1 MQDRLVMHGLG
12 VIGNRFCFALVPLWI
27 VLVATQGCASPP
39 RDDGFAFLARYRDEW
54 QRPAPG
60 HVLSAPQI
68 TGPST
73 GPPTPAP
80 NSTVAPGAAPRAL
93 PTLVFLDPGH
103 GGVDTGTIGTADD
116 GTVVYEKNIAL
127 ALALRTAEHLRQD
140 GIGVVLS
147 RTDDS
152 LPGASPADFTSD
164 GKALTPDGVL
174 ADLQRRIDRANASG
188 ARVLLSIHLNGF
200 SDPSIGGAETFYD
213 SARSFGDANKRFA
226 TMIQSSL
233 ISTLRAH
240 GYDTPDRGVTDD
252 QDLDIESLGSLVG
265 SYNHLVLLGPAVP
278 GRLRPSTMPGALSE
292 PLFLSNP
299 PEATAV
305 LDPTFQDLIASSYAK
320 AIEQFLDWKPESASR

>member
-1 MQDRLVMHGLG
+1 MHGIG
-12 VIGNRFCFALVPLWI
+12 VAAKQFCFALLPLWM
-27 VLVATQGCASPP
+27 VLVAIQGCASPP

-54 QRPAPG
+54 QRRAPG
-60 HVLSAPQI
+60 HVL
-68 TGPST
+68 
-73 GPPTPAP
+73 PAP
-80 NSTVAPGAAPRAL
+80 PVTTLAPARSTPRPNAVAEPDGTPRAL

-103 GGVDTGTIGTADD
+103 GGVDTGTIGTAED
-116 GTVVYEKNIAL
+116 GTIVYEKNVAL

-152 LPGASPADFTSD
+152 LPGASPTDFTSD
-164 GKALTPDGVL
+164 GKMLTPDGVL

-213 SARSFGDANKRFA
+213 SARSFGDSNKRFA
-226 TMIQSSL
+226 TLIQNSL

-240 GYDTPDRGVTDD
+240 DYDTPDRGVTDD

-305 LDPTFQDLIASSYAK
+305 LDPTFQDLIASSYAR
-320 AIEQFLDWKPESASR
+320 AIEQFLDWKPESGAH